1 MLFSASTQG
10 VIKLHTKAM
19 KLEENY
25 IVGGLTPRMTQS
37 EV

>member
-25 IVGGLTPRMTQS
+25 IVEDDIIHCMNRI
-37 EV
+37 